1 MKQILT
7 IFGFTLRSGIRKR
20 SFRISTLI
28 MLLLIAVLC
37 LIPFLQNL
45 RRSGGS
51 EGNGPE
57 AVTAEDYMNAEAQA
71 VTRIGTC
78 YYIDEQNQ
86 IPEGIAALKRELPGY
101 TFIQGS
107 MGNLELYKSKAAD
120 DGSVSVI
127 IVTPPGNG
135 AQAPVPHVTIIN
147 RDILNGMEETTIRED
162 IYSLSGLLG
171 AFESSINGAFPS
183 AILSGL

>member
-86 IPEGIAALKRELPGY
+86 IPEGIAALKREMPGY

-107 MGNLELYKSKAAD
+107 MA
-120 DGSVSVI
+120 VS
-127 IVTPPGNG
+127 P
-135 AQAPVPHVTIIN
+135 
-147 RDILNGMEETTIRED
+147 
-162 IYSLSGLLG
+162 SLS
-171 AFESSINGAFPS
+171 
-183 AILSGL
+183 